1 MQTVVLINY
10 GKNDFNNI
18 RNMRKNFEIYNII
31 KYMALHEEDDEI
43 DELLP
48 LTNIRINHEK
58 NNTH

>member
-10 GKNDFNNI
+10 GKNDFKNI

-43 DELLP
+43 DELFP
-48 LTNIRINHEK
+48 LTNIKINHEK